1 MKFNRKLLL
10 LIILGILG
18 ITVACNLPVFATPEP
33 FVFPTPDM
41 TMTALFAPTLVPPT
55 NTAVPDTATPNP
67 TETPS
72 TDSDGY
78 ESSTHGNT
86 HENSN
91 SSNCNTAFPPDQ
103 SPH

>member
-1 MKFNRKLLL
+1 MKFNRKILL

-67 TETPS
+67 TETPYRQRRRQILHPQQHPRKQQFLQLQYRLL
-72 TDSDGY
+72 TGPVP
-78 ESSTHGNT
+78 
-86 HENSN
+86 
-91 SSNCNTAFPPDQ
+91 A
-103 SPH
+103 